1 MNEVCIRK
9 GMLRETSLQLTE
21 NRRSERR
28 EMAAR
33 VFMLWRCREMTVRAI
48 GKTMGLTDTEVYDL
62 YSMAD
67 AAHEEQLYRKAFAE
81 GRRSVLPKPVVVMR
95 RAA

>member
-9 GMLRETSLQLTE
+9 GMLRETNLQLID
-21 NRRSERR
+21 NSRSERR

-48 GKTMGLTDTEVYDL
+48 VNNKLVQ
-62 YSMAD
+62 
-67 AAHEEQLYRKAFAE
+67 EQTF
-81 GRRSVLPKPVVVMR
+81 
-95 RAA
+95 